1 MTKDCALGWGP
12 PAFGAGIPAQECPK
26 MKPSLHLCLVV
37 TEMTASSFSNMAMPF
52 FPPSYWKI
60 ISSRQES
67 PSFNVFSQLL

>member
-26 MKPSLHLCLVV
+26 AKPSLHLLMV
-37 TEMTASSFSNMAMPF
+37 TETTASSFSNIAMLLSPA
-52 FPPSYWKI
+52 SHWKI